1 MKKLNIHISLLFAI
15 LATIF
20 ICLTAIGPQA
30 NIFGHQEYVFF
41 NGGNDLFA
49 DYFNV
54 HRFIAERDPYFNEMV
69 SNYLPLSYLLLMP
82 LNNLCDY
89 AHMSQDDCYTC
100 YVAVI
105 SAVVFLIVSLFFFF
119 DSLNRLN
126 KKQGWRT
133 FNTFLL
139 LFSSIF
145 LYSIERGNMVFLAAA
160 GINYFLAYYESESV
174 WKRRFGLFCLCFA
187 AVLKI
192 FPVLFGILLLKDK
205 RYRDIAFCIVVG
217 LLLTFLPFLYFK
229 HGFGNIPRMIE
240 EVRAHMAIAALPD
253 TVYKFGIHSLAQLV
267 MFAVNYINP
276 GHIAA
281 PTIAAWTI
289 STKVLTAILACVSLV
304 FAFMEKQRWMQIGLI
319 AMVIMLYPAD
329 SYFYSGLYL
338 IPMIMLFLNKEECY
352 KMDYAVAVLL
362 CLIMNPVQLVYGPVS
377 LSALIINIF
386 SIILW
391 IMLIIYA
398 GIDIFRKP
406 KHIEVQ

>member
-1 MKKLNIHISLLFAI
+1 MNKLNIHISLLFAI
-15 LATIF
+15 LVAIF
-20 ICLTAIGPQA
+20 LCLIAIGPKE
-30 NIFGHQEYVFF
+30 NLFGHQEYVFF

-54 HRFIAERDPYFNEMV
+54 HRFIAERDPYFNEMI

-82 LNNLCDY
+82 FNQLCDY
-89 AHMSQDDCYTC
+89 AQMTQDDCYTC
-100 YVAVI
+100 NVAVI

-126 KKQGWRT
+126 NKHGWRI

-145 LYSIERGNMVFLAAA
+145 LYTIERGNMVILASA
-160 GINYFLAYYESESV
+160 GANYFLAYYDAESV
-174 WKRRFGLFCLCFA
+174 WKRRFGLLCLCFA

-205 RYRDIAFCIVVG
+205 RYRDIVFCIIAG
-217 LLLTFLPFLYFK
+217 LLLTFLPFLYFE
-229 HGFGNIPRMIE
+229 HGFGNIPRLIE
-240 EVRAHMAIAALPD
+240 ELRAHMAIAALPD
-253 TVYKFGIHSLAQLV
+253 TVYKFGIHSLAQ
-267 MFAVNYINP
+267 MIIFAINYLNP
-276 GHIAA
+276 GQIAA
-281 PTIAAWTI
+281 PTIAMWTI
-289 STKVLTAILACVSLV
+289 GTKVLTAILACVSLV
-304 FAFMEKQRWMQIGLI
+304 FAFIEKQRWMQIGLI

-338 IPMIMLFLNKEECY
+338 IPMIMLFLNKEDYCG
-352 KMDYAVAVLL
+352 MDYAVAVLV

-377 LSALIINIF
+377 LSAVIINIF

-391 IMLIIYA
+391 ILLIVYS
-398 GIDIFRKP
+398 GINTFGKT
-406 KHIEVQ
+406 KHIQAQ